1 MLVLGEFIGRGLAD
15 YAARAYQGDDALLRL
30 YRQHR
35 VRYEIAIVLPD
46 AQTPAAATAGG
57 QQVYY
62 RFEFG
67 GGRCESSPQR
77 SLRVV
82 RRTCV
87 IGSRPPRW

>member
-1 MLVLGEFIGRGLAD
+1 MTPCCDFTDSIG
-15 YAARAYQGDDALLRL
+15 
-30 YRQHR
+30 

-67 GGRCESSPQR
+67 EGE
-77 SLRVV
+77 V
-82 RRTCV
+82 RIVTTAHSVREADMRHRIAASALV
-87 IGSRPPRW
+87 S